1 MAIKTKDELLESLRA
16 ILGESTDDVSLSLLE
31 DVSDTIDDYVR
42 RVESVTDWESKYN
55 ELDAEWRQKY
65 RDRFYTTEPKEDI
78 DTDIVDGGERYYD
91 YGELFEEKKED

>member
-42 RVESVTDWESKYN
+42 RVESETDWESKYN

-65 RDRFYTTEPKEDI
+65 RDRFYAAEPKEDI
-78 DTDIVDGGERYYD
+78 DTDIVDDGERYYD
-91 YGELFEEKKED
+91 YDELFEEKKED